1 MRAAN
6 TLTKSLFTM
15 RCLDDFVPDNH
26 PLRSVRKMVNQALKN
41 IELLLS
47 GMYAGDIKGGRPSI
61 APEKLLRA
69 MLLQIF
75 YSIRWERTHESST
88 DADARLYC
96 KADNASRVRFMGHTL
111 CDNRHGLIANA
122 MITRADGHAQCD
134 ATGEES
140 QITLGA
146 GKGYDAAEFIQALPH
161 VVQSTSSR
169 VG

>member
-1 MRAAN
+1 MEG
-6 TLTKSLFTM
+6 TLIQAWAGHTSF
-15 RCLDDFVPDNH
+15 
-26 PLRSVRKMVNQALKN
+26 VRKD
-41 IELLLS
+41 
-47 GMYAGDIKGGRPSI
+47 GGGDGNGKARFKDKSRS
-61 APEKLLRA
+61 KD
-69 MLLQIF
+69 
-75 YSIRWERTHESST
+75 THESST

-96 KADNASRVRFMGHTL
+96 KADNASRVRFTGHTL

-122 MITRADGHAQCD
+122 MITRADGHAQRD

-161 VVQSTSSR
+161 VVQSISSR